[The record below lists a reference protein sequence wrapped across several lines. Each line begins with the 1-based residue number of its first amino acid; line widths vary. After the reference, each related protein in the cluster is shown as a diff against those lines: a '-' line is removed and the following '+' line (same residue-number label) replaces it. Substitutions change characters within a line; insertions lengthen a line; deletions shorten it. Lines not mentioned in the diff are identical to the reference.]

1 MPVQQFARETLLA
14 RLPGGMPDD
23 PTLAL
28 FAQWEAEDGTD
39 DPDEIADRVRD
50 WEELKA
56 GLNANRAAGGEP
68 PLFA

>member
-1 MPVQQFARETLLA
+1 
-14 RLPGGMPDD
+14 MPDD